1 MSHFYSN
8 IFSILF
14 AFASVFLIF
23 IVLLQRGR
31 GGGLAGAFG
40 ATGGQSAFGTKAGD
54 VFTRITIGVAVV
66 WVSLAAATTFAMRAE
81 SAPGH
86 LLKLEA
92 TDEPEVVPAL
102 PPGGAGAATH
112 PFEAGDQ
119 GTKNAPATKGAASPK
134 ESKQPAAGKTTPPA
148 KNPPATDTKGSTG
161 NVNKEAPPSK

>member
-54 VFTRITIGVAVV
+54 VFTRITIGVAVA
-66 WVSLAAATTFAMRAE
+66 WVALAAATTFAMRAE
-81 SAPGH
+81 STGRYHA
-86 LLKLEA
+86 EA
-92 TDEPEVVPAL
+92 TDEPGVVPAL